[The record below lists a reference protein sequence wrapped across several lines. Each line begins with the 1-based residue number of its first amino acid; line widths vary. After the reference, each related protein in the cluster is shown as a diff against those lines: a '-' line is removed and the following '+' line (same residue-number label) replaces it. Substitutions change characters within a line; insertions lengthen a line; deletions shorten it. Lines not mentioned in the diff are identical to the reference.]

1 MKMDRSRLCTVFRI
15 NVGIRESSAFFGIL
29 VLLLKAQGCSERFL
43 EKKIWDRRSAFGSEA
58 EFLSGIS
65 LLATHASSSDI
76 RIENCCATN
85 PDMVYNSYDNTDCRV
100 NC

>member
-1 MKMDRSRLCTVFRI
+1 MMKMDRSRLCTVFRI

-58 EFLSGIS
+58 EMPLNF
-65 LLATHASSSDI
+65 
-76 RIENCCATN
+76 
-85 PDMVYNSYDNTDCRV
+85 
-100 NC
+100 